1 MKNRTELSR
10 SGHLVMPP
18 HSLKLWF
25 RKSIFA
31 NSVCAFLA
39 AVNFMALASCE
50 RLDDDLE
57 KHRGSVQL
65 EQVAKLLS
73 VLPVEHDQLEE
84 VHRAVSTSSGNGYD
98 EEYMM
103 SDLFDMPG
111 KGVGESGTKA
121 VPQYSRAM
129 RDLLREYVS
138 AYSSDSQRK
147 KVRFFGTKAT
157 GESVSAEGLGFVPD
171 EKFLADMENSDMQI
185 YWPYSEN
192 WDGES
197 LPIISFDPEDGSETS
212 TGYRM
217 VRNEDGTLYV
227 EMLTVD
233 EEMAKE
239 TPVWVVNTNSDS
251 DYMTLDLMRRNDPS
265 YGEGGTV
272 IVRPGKCQSRV
283 GGGMVTGGMVTG
295 GIATGGI
302 ATGGFATNHE
312 STCNAGAGNIVT
324 AVKGN
329 DVEAYAND
337 GSNGNKTLIL
347 KEFTAKRN
355 FDCWL
360 AGASEFFV
368 KAGAVE
374 DFHASTEAEL
384 RLYSPSITD
393 FMVVVKRK
401 QVGQPI
407 PFNAVIVSEW
417 SQDMT
422 HCAFMITEDDGG
434 TITQWKCS
442 AIVKVASKS
451 YGFDISLPFNSRDDI
466 VWRGQ
471 LSRKYLESNS
481 NVTGHFG
488 DVDLVFEIVD
498 MP

>member
-1 MKNRTELSR
+1 MKNRTDS
-10 SGHLVMPP
+10 SGKAHHVMPP
-18 HSLKLWF
+18 HSQKLWF
-25 RKSIFA
+25 RKSVFA
-31 NSVCAFLA
+31 DSVFAFLA
-39 AVNFMALASCE
+39 AVNVVALASCE

-73 VLPVEHDQLEE
+73 VLPIEQEQLDE
-84 VHRAVSTSSGNGYD
+84 VHRAVSSSSGNGYD

-138 AYSSDSQRK
+138 SGADKTRK
-147 KVRFFGTKAT
+147 SKVRFIGTKASGGSEVT
-157 GESVSAEGLGFVPD
+157 EDLGFVPD

-192 WDGES
+192 WDGET

-217 VRNEDGTLYV
+217 LKNEDGTLYV

-233 EEMAKE
+233 EKMAME
-239 TPVWVVNTNSDS
+239 SPVWVVNTNSDS

-272 IVRPGKCQSRV
+272 IVRPNKCQIRA
-283 GGGMVTGGMVTG
+283 
-295 GIATGGI
+295 AT
-302 ATGGFATNHE
+302 ANSSNTMTVSANSE
-312 STCNAGAGNIVT
+312 SI
-324 AVKGN
+324 
-329 DVEAYAND
+329 
-337 GSNGNKTLIL
+337 GNKTLIL

-417 SQDMT
+417 SPDMT

-471 LSRKYLESNS
+471 LSRKYLEANS

>member
-1 MKNRTELSR
+1 MKNRTDS
-10 SGHLVMPP
+10 SGWAHLVTPP
-18 HSLKLWF
+18 HSTKLWF
-25 RKSIFA
+25 HKSVFA
-31 NSVCAFLA
+31 GPVSVFLA
-39 AVNFMALASCE
+39 AASVLTFASCE
-50 RLDDDLE
+50 HLDDNLE

-73 VLPVEHDQLEE
+73 VLPIEQEQLDE
-84 VHRAVSTSSGNGYD
+84 VHRAVSSSSGNGYD

-103 SDLFDMPG
+103 SDLFDIPG
-111 KGVGESGTKA
+111 KGVGETGTKA
-121 VPQYSRAM
+121 LPQYSRAM

-138 AYSSDSQRK
+138 SSADKSKRSR
-147 KVRFFGTKAT
+147 VCFVGTKAS
-157 GESVSAEGLGFVPD
+157 GESTVTEDLGFVPD

-192 WDGES
+192 WDGET
-197 LPIISFDPEDGSETS
+197 LPVISFDPEDGSETS

-217 VRNEDGTLYV
+217 LRNEDGTLYV

-233 EEMAKE
+233 EEMAMQN
-239 TPVWVVNTNSDS
+239 PVWVVNTNSDS

-265 YGEGGTV
+265 YTEGGTV
-272 IVRPGKCQSRV
+272 IVRSNKCPAHI
-283 GGGMVTGGMVTG
+283 GALG
-295 GIATGGI
+295 A
-302 ATGGFATNHE
+302 ANGFAGNSGKSADVDAGDIDVTMYG
-312 STCNAGAGNIVT
+312 NAPTVA
-324 AVKGN
+324 A
-329 DVEAYAND
+329 D
-337 GSNGNKTLIL
+337 GLSSGNKTLVL

-360 AGASEFFV
+360 AGASEFFI

-417 SQDMT
+417 SPDMT

-434 TITQWKCS
+434 TLTQWKCS

-488 DVDLVFEIVD
+488 DVDLVFEIVE

>member
-1 MKNRTELSR
+1 MKNRTDLSGR
-10 SGHLVMPP
+10 AHLVTPP
-18 HSLKLWF
+18 HSMKLWF
-25 RKSIFA
+25 RKSVVA

-39 AVNFMALASCE
+39 AVNLMALASCE

-73 VLPVEHDQLEE
+73 VLPIEQEQLDE
-84 VHRAVSTSSGNGYD
+84 VHRAVSSSSGNGYD

-103 SDLFDMPG
+103 SDLFDLPG

-138 AYSSDSQRK
+138 SGADKTRK
-147 KVRFFGTKAT
+147 SKVRFIGTKASGGSDIT
-157 GESVSAEGLGFVPD
+157 EDLGFVPD

-192 WDGES
+192 WDGET

-217 VRNEDGTLYV
+217 LKNEDGTIYV

-233 EEMAKE
+233 EEMAME
-239 TPVWVVNTNSDS
+239 SPVWVVNTNSDS

-272 IVRPGKCQSRV
+272 IVRPNKCQAQNSPYMSS
-283 GGGMVTGGMVTG
+283 GL
-295 GIATGGI
+295 
-302 ATGGFATNHE
+302 FANNPE
-312 STCNAGAGNIVT
+312 GLSNAGADNI
-324 AVKGN
+324 
-329 DVEAYAND
+329 DVAAS
-337 GSNGNKTLIL
+337 GSNTKTVSANSESIGNKTLIL

-417 SQDMT
+417 SPDMT

-471 LSRKYLESNS
+471 LSRKYLEANS

>member
-1 MKNRTELSR
+1 MKNRTDS
-10 SGHLVMPP
+10 SGKAHHVTPP
-18 HSLKLWF
+18 HSQKLWF
-25 RKSIFA
+25 RKSVFA
-31 NSVCAFLA
+31 DSVFAFLA
-39 AVNFMALASCE
+39 AVNVVALASCE

-57 KHRGSVQL
+57 KHRGSAQL

-73 VLPVEHDQLEE
+73 VLPIEQEQLDE
-84 VHRAVSTSSGNGYD
+84 VHRAVSSSSGNGYD

-138 AYSSDSQRK
+138 SGADKTRK
-147 KVRFFGTKAT
+147 SKVRFIGTKASGGSEVT
-157 GESVSAEGLGFVPD
+157 EDLGFVPD

-192 WDGES
+192 WDGET

-217 VRNEDGTLYV
+217 LKNEDGTLYV

-233 EEMAKE
+233 EKMAME
-239 TPVWVVNTNSDS
+239 SPVWVVNTNSDS

-272 IVRPGKCQSRV
+272 IVRPNKCQ
-283 GGGMVTGGMVTG
+283 TLA
-295 GIATGGI
+295 AT
-302 ATGGFATNHE
+302 ANSSNTMTVSANSE
-312 STCNAGAGNIVT
+312 SI
-324 AVKGN
+324 
-329 DVEAYAND
+329 
-337 GSNGNKTLIL
+337 GNKTLIL

-417 SQDMT
+417 SPDMT

-471 LSRKYLESNS
+471 LSRKYLETNS

>member
-1 MKNRTELSR
+1 MKNRTDLSGR
-10 SGHLVMPP
+10 AHLVTPP
-18 HSLKLWF
+18 HSPKLWF
-25 RKSIFA
+25 RKSVVA
-31 NSVCAFLA
+31 NSVCTFLA
-39 AVNFMALASCE
+39 AVNLIALASCE

-73 VLPVEHDQLEE
+73 VLPIEQEQLDE
-84 VHRAVSTSSGNGYD
+84 VHRAVSSSSGNGYD

-138 AYSSDSQRK
+138 SGADKTRK
-147 KVRFFGTKAT
+147 SKVRFIGTKASGGSELT
-157 GESVSAEGLGFVPD
+157 EDLGFVPD

-192 WDGES
+192 WDGET
-197 LPIISFDPEDGSETS
+197 LPIISFDPEDSSETS

-217 VRNEDGTLYV
+217 LKNEDGTIYV
-227 EMLTVD
+227 EMLTVN
-233 EEMAKE
+233 EEMAME
-239 TPVWVVNTNSDS
+239 SPVWVVNTNSDS

-272 IVRPGKCQSRV
+272 IVRPNKCQSQNSSYSSNTMTV
-283 GGGMVTGGMVTG
+283 S
-295 GIATGGI
+295 A
-302 ATGGFATNHE
+302 NSE
-312 STCNAGAGNIVT
+312 SI
-324 AVKGN
+324 
-329 DVEAYAND
+329 
-337 GSNGNKTLIL
+337 GNKTLIL

-417 SQDMT
+417 SPDMT

-471 LSRKYLESNS
+471 LSRKYLETNS